1 MTRQTK
7 TASSAQT
14 SEAAGSPS
22 KPAKSSS
29 ATKAPTK
36 LATLVALLKTP
47 QGATIAALAKATGW
61 QAHSVRGA
69 MSGTLKKAM
78 GLTIVS
84 EKVEGERIYRIS
96 EGSAE

>member
-7 TASSAQT
+7 TASSAKT
-14 SEAAGSPS
+14 SEAAGSPA
-22 KPAKSSS
+22 KPKS

-36 LATLVALLKTP
+36 LAILVALLKTP
-47 QGATIAALAKATGW
+47 QGATIAALTEATGW

-78 GLTIVS
+78 GLTVAS